1 MVYIKKNWDGTC
13 SWQIAE
19 LVANVLPLS
28 LLGEDD
34 QRRMELLEM
43 TKRKEEIDR
52 KAHKQMRAVLWT
64 GLCGLTLQVVVFF
77 RLTFWELSWDVMEP
91 IAFFATASGIICGY
105 TYFMFTSRDPTYQDF
120 MQRIYHSRQRKLFRK
135 LNFDIK
141 RYKELQMQ
149 CETGWKPLTK
159 KILED
164 AD

>member
-1 MVYIKKNWDGTC
+1 M
-13 SWQIAE
+13 
-19 LVANVLPLS
+19 LPLS

-34 QRRMELLEM
+34 QRRMELLALS
-43 TKRKEEIDR
+43 KKKEEID
-52 KAHKQMRAVLWT
+52 KTAHKQMRFVLWA
-64 GLCGLTLQVVVFF
+64 GLCAFTCQVLVFF

-105 TYFMFTSRDPTYQDF
+105 TYFMFTSRDPSYQDF

-135 LNFDIK
+135 RNFDIK

-149 CETGWKPLTK
+149 CATGWKPLTK

>member
-1 MVYIKKNWDGTC
+1 MKELLSVA
-13 SWQIAE
+13 QIAE

-34 QRRMELLEM
+34 QRRMELMAL
-43 TKRKEEIDR
+43 TKKKEEIDR
-52 KAHKQMRAVLWT
+52 KAHKQMRLVLWT
-64 GLCGLTLQVVVFF
+64 GLIGLTAQMMIFF

-91 IAFFATASGIICGY
+91 IAFFATGTGLICGY
-105 TYFMFTSRDPTYQDF
+105 AYFMITSRDPSYQDF
-120 MQRIYHSRQRKLFRK
+120 MHRIYHSRQRKLFK
-135 LNFDIK
+135 KQNFDIQ
-141 RYKELQMQ
+141 RYKELRMQ